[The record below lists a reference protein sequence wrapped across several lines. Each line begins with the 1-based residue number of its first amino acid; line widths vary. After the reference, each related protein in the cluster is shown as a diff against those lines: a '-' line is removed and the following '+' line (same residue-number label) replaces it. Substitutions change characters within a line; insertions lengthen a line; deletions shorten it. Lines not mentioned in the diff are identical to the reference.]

1 MIGLFSTYKKILGL
15 CLFCPKKIIMG
26 LCFGIVPFSLFA
38 QELDA
43 TVTLNAQQIE
53 ASFRDRLET
62 MRSDLQEFINGRQWT
77 QAQFST
83 VEKIKCTF
91 AFTIS
96 EMSDENAFKGSL
108 TVQSRR
114 PVYNSS
120 YSTNTLNWQDNL
132 LSFEY
137 TEGQTFNF
145 NEFNLDNELIATVAY
160 YVYLIL
166 GIDFDSFSMLGGEQ
180 YLQQANNIVS
190 QMQSSESKGWQAFA
204 DKSNRYAVISAML
217 DDSQKTYRE
226 LWYNYHRLGLDQ
238 MSQSVDKGRAQI
250 TAACKNLSKVRE
262 ASSLTPL
269 LSLFISSKL
278 DELVNIYSKAP
289 RNEKD
294 EVAKTLNEDFPTYY
308 DQIRKIKEE

>member
-1 MIGLFSTYKKILGL
+1 MKLRNLLGL
-15 CLFCPKKIIMG
+15 CFC
-26 LCFGIVPFSLFA
+26 IVSFSLNA

-43 TVTLNAQQIE
+43 TVTVNAEQIE
-53 ASFRDRLET
+53 ASFRERLET
-62 MRSDLQEFINGRQWT
+62 MRSDLQEFVNGMQWT

-83 VEKIKCTF
+83 IEKIKCTF

-96 EMSDENAFKGSL
+96 EMTDDNSFKGSL

-120 YSTNTLNWQDNL
+120 YNTNTLNWQDNQ

-137 TEGQTFNF
+137 TEGQNFNF

-166 GIDFDSFSMLGGEQ
+166 GIDFDSFSLRGGEQ
-180 YLQQANNIVS
+180 YLQKAESIVS
-190 QMQSSESKGWQAFA
+190 QMQSSDSKAWQAFA
-204 DKSNRYAVISAML
+204 DKSNRHAIISALL
-217 DDSQKTYRE
+217 DESQSTYRT

-238 MSQSVDKGRAQI
+238 MSQSMDKGRAQVTI
-250 TAACKNLSKVRE
+250 ACQDLSKVRQ

-278 DELVNIYSKAP
+278 DELINVYSKAP

-294 EVAKTLNEDFPTYY
+294 EVFKVLNEEFPTYH
-308 DQIRKIKEE
+308 DRLREIKENDQK